1 MPQPSNYK
9 IYARASQRGVAG
21 STLELYKRLIKI
33 RKDHKL
39 GHGSLTWA
47 DEHAGK
53 NSLAYINN
61 GVLVLANFTGSA
73 ISLPKGELLAT
84 TQHDLTIEEV
94 LEHDQ
99 VAWIKL

>member
-1 MPQPSNYK
+1 
-9 IYARASQRGVAG
+9 
-21 STLELYKRLIKI
+21 
-33 RKDHKL
+33 
-39 GHGSLTWA
+39 
-47 DEHAGK
+47 
-53 NSLAYINN
+53 
-61 GVLVLANFTGSA
+61 LVLANFTGSA